1 MIKIKKKEEVNYEA
15 ELIKLYGHWDY
26 LREFGGS
33 DPFYDDAV
41 NMNLTRN
48 HIIYTKNRMKE
59 LYGADRNQYPEI
71 YFRELPPE
79 TAPGYMARAGEI
91 RDGAREVLETYLSDL
106 NFRFLLSKRDLL
118 NKKEAES
125 ICIDNVTGYV
135 YRLAEAIR
143 KDDLI
148 TMRRHE
154 KSPDSYRESFAGC
167 AEKVKQ
173 ILNKKME
180 EPKEQEMQMTL
191 FQIGM
196 ESGQCR

>member
-1 MIKIKKKEEVNYEA
+1 M
-15 ELIKLYGHWDY
+15 YGHWDY

-48 HIIYTKNRMKE
+48 HIIYTKNKMKE
-59 LYGADRNQYPEI
+59 LYGANRNQYPEI

-79 TAPGYMARAGEI
+79 TEHGYMARAGAI

-106 NFRFLLSKRDLL
+106 NFQFLLSKRDLL
-118 NKKEAES
+118 DKKEAES
-125 ICIDNVTGYV
+125 ISIDNVLGYV
-135 YRLAEAIR
+135 YGLAEAVR
-143 KDDLI
+143 EDDLI

-154 KSPDSYRESFAGC
+154 KSPDGYRESFASC

-173 ILNKKME
+173 ILSKKME

-196 ESGQCR
+196 GSGQCR

>member
-1 MIKIKKKEEVNYEA
+1 MRIKKKEEMDYEA
-15 ELIKLYGHWDY
+15 ELIRLYGHWDH

-41 NMNLTRN
+41 NMNLIRN
-48 HIIYTKNRMKE
+48 HIIYTKNKMKE
-59 LYGADRNQYPEI
+59 LYGANRNQYPEI
-71 YFRELPPE
+71 YFRDLPPE

-91 RDGAREVLETYLSDL
+91 RDGAKEVLESYLSDL
-106 NFRFLLSKRDLL
+106 NFQYLLLKRELL
-118 NKKEAES
+118 DKKEAENT
-125 ICIDNVTGYV
+125 CIDNVLGYV
-135 YRLAEAIR
+135 YALAEAVR

-148 TMRRHE
+148 TMRGHE
-154 KSPDSYRESFAGC
+154 KSPNTYREAFASC

-173 ILNKKME
+173 ILSKKME

-196 ESGQCR
+196 GSGQCR